1 MAKGATAK
9 DAQLIL
15 HLYDLRR
22 EAEMRKAR
30 EWYATEFWPDN
41 ADDFLQVAFAA
52 GTQENRW
59 LRQVQSYWGIA
70 AAFVIEGALNEDLF
84 LKPSFSG
91 EMFMLFA
98 KVYPFLGELR
108 EKLGD
113 PRAFADIEAVITRS
127 KWGRERLKFVLKRL
141 ESWKE
146 KTTNKNKDASV
157 SLVDQ

>member
-1 MAKGATAK
+1 MPKGATAK

-15 HLYDLRR
+15 QLYDLRR

-30 EWYATEFWPDN
+30 EWCLTQFWPNN
-41 ADDFLQVAFAA
+41 ADEYMKVVLAFD
-52 GTQENRW
+52 TQENRW

-98 KVYPFLGELR
+98 KVYPFLAELR
-108 EKLGD
+108 EKIGD

-127 KWGRERLKFVLKRL
+127 KWGRERFKFILKRAQV
-141 ESWKE
+141 WKE
-146 KTTNKNKDASV
+146 NLTKK
-157 SLVDQ
+157 